1 MYICIIE
8 SLCYAPEALSINCT
22 SIEYIYIYI
31 KKKQT
36 RGCQELRW
44 EGWKGGTQEVREAAV
59 SSVTPSRWTR
69 DTVYPQMHRT
79 RTWNRVNIM
88 LTVDFSW
95 VQCVHADSL
104 VYQMQHA
111 EKGTQVS
118 IGGGSC
124 MEGSCWGSPPLSAPC
139 TLNLKLFWE
148 TKSVVL
154 FCFNYGTIGIVWA
167 HLNKKN
173 CMCVCVCV
181 CVYLRDW
188 KQHKV

>member
-1 MYICIIE
+1 MENNFKIIYVYMYNWITL
-8 SLCYAPEALSINCT
+8 LCTWSIVNQLYFNR
-22 SIEYIYIYI
+22 IYIYIYI

-44 EGWKGGTQEVREAAV
+44 EGWKGGAQEVREAAV

-69 DTVYPQMHRT
+69 DTVYPQIHRT

-104 VYQMQHA
+104 VYQMQHT

-124 MEGSCWGSPPLSAPC
+124 MEGSCWGPPPLSAR
-139 TLNLKLFWE
+139 
-148 TKSVVL
+148 VL
-154 FCFNYGTIGIVWA
+154 
-167 HLNKKN
+167 
-173 CMCVCVCV
+173 
-181 CVYLRDW
+181 
-188 KQHKV
+188 